1 MRSGEHTT
9 MTEPPSLPLSQSTM
23 IVSFPTIK
31 LKVLTAYCRTRGT
44 YITYFPVTFYS
55 IPQFTVFN
63 TVAGMA
69 GWIAL
74 SAQGRVP
81 SLLLEA
87 LQLYRPDNIGQV
99 RGGPDGRLHVH
110 YIRTSCMEP

>member
-1 MRSGEHTT
+1 MSRYECGAASTQRT
-9 MTEPPSLPLSQSTM
+9 MTGPPSLPLSQSTM

-44 YITYFPVTFYS
+44 YITYLPRYHLIQHPTFYR
-55 IPQFTVFN
+55 VWY
-63 TVAGMA
+63 G
-69 GWIAL
+69 GWYYGWVAL

-87 LQLYRPDNIGQV
+87 LQLYRPDNIGQI
-99 RGGPDGRLHVH
+99 RGGGG
-110 YIRTSCMEP
+110 